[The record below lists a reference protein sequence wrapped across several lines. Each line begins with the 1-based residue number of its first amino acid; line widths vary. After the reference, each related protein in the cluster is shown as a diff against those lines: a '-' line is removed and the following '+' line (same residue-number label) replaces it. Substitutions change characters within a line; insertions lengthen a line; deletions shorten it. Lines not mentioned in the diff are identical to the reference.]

1 LCSEGTKKGKNDRN
15 GTRQCGGIRPLVPKV
30 EGKKNFPRKPARY
43 VGPAKKEFVTKV
55 VGLESHTFDVGDVKF
70 AAKYQKL
77 VDAIANHVQ
86 KEYKG
91 GSEMAKA
98 IRELKLP
105 QINILVYPVPT
116 GGAQTL
122 APGESYIWQQDVAEA
137 KKKIAQL
144 EENKKRVYALIIG
157 QCLPELEGKIQ
168 GLDAY
173 PMADA
178 DQDAVKLLLIIRG
191 YCCRFDDH
199 QQSVVALKSA
209 KHCVPTFYQTS
220 EMSNLDY
227 FEFFKAPVGVVETY
241 VDAFGN
247 ELGLIRTE
255 LIAQGVPEKDLNSP
269 DLAVLKAAT
278 ATCREQ
284 YLSCMA
290 F

>member
-1 LCSEGTKKGKNDRN
+1 M
-15 GTRQCGGIRPLVPKV
+15 GGIRPLVPKV

-77 VDAIANHVQ
+77 ADAIANHVQ

-105 QINILVYPVPT
+105 QINIPVYPMPT

-144 EENKKRVYALIIG
+144 EDNKKRAYALIIG
-157 QCLPELEGKIQ
+157 QCLPKLEGKIQ

-173 PMADA
+173 PMADT

-191 YCCRFDDH
+191 YCCRFNNH
-199 QQSVVALKSA
+199 EQSIVALKSA
-209 KHCVPTFYQTS
+209 KHRVSTFYQMS
-220 EMSNLDY
+220 EMSNSDY
-227 FEFFKAPVGVVETY
+227 FEFFKVLVGIIETY
-241 VDAFGN
+241 GGTFGN
-247 ELGLIRTE
+247 KPGLIRTE
-255 LIAQGVPEKDLNSP
+255 LIARGVPEKELNSP
-269 DLAVLKAAT
+269 DPANLKAAT

-284 YLSCMA
+284 YLLCMA
-290 F
+290 LRGLDNSHFY

>member
-15 GTRQCGGIRPLVPKV
+15 GTRCHGGIHPLVPKV

-55 VGLESHTFDVGDVKF
+55 VGLDSHTFDVGDVKF

-105 QINILVYPVPT
+105 QINIPIYPVPT

-122 APGESYIWQQDVAEA
+122 APRESYIWQQDVAEA

-144 EENKKRVYALIIG
+144 EENKKRSYALIIR
-157 QCLPELEGKIQ
+157 QCFPELEGKIQ
-168 GLDAY
+168 GSDAY
-173 PMADA
+173 PAADA
-178 DQDAVKLLLIIRG
+178 DQDAVKLLLIIHG
-191 YCCRFDDH
+191 YCCRFEDH
-199 QQSVVALKSA
+199 QQSVVALESV
-209 KHCVPTFYQTS
+209 KHRVSTFYQTS

-227 FEFFKAPVGVVETY
+227 LSFFKALVGVVETY
-241 VDAFGN
+241 SGAFGN
-247 ELGLIRTE
+247 KPGLIRTK
-255 LIAQGVPEKDLNSP
+255 LIARGVPEKDLNSP
-269 DLAVLKAAT
+269 DLAVLKAAPV
-278 ATCREQ
+278 TCREQ

-290 F
+290 L